1 MVYFCGFFAE
11 LGHFAG
17 FSLYIIYIT
26 GRISEVAMAW
36 DILFF
41 SLGGPV
47 EGYTGAQT
55 VVFAGSICY
64 YAIRNSDT
72 AMGRAGGGGAAF
84 LRRVAVG
91 RGSGNI
97 VFKA

>member
-1 MVYFCGFFAE
+1 
-11 LGHFAG
+11 
-17 FSLYIIYIT
+17 
-26 GRISEVAMAW
+26 MAW

-72 AMGRAGGGGAAF
+72 AMGGA
-84 LRRVAVG
+84 
-91 RGSGNI
+91 GNI
-97 VFKA
+97 IFNSLGGTVEGNMPKL